1 MKTVILVN
9 TLTLVDQI
17 VYSNHIHFFCQ
28 TVKDYPKDAFV
39 VFTPPR
45 MSIDRARNEAAKM
58 ALMLEADYL
67 MFIDDDVL
75 LPITQNNHIF
85 KSLVEADKDII
96 AASVRIRG
104 YPFNRMAFKYTD
116 PDPTNRKR
124 ALDFYNDK
132 HDPEHPI
139 VDVDAL
145 GFSTCL
151 IKVDVLKPMD
161 PPFFITSP
169 NGTEDVYFCIRAQKE
184 LEPKPTIAVHTGI
197 SCSHLLDKEA
207 VDDGTVE
214 RWKVFC
220 EHDIKKDIKELNE
233 GRNENYIEANL
244 ENLEKVA
251 KEREE
256 AKQEAVTVQE

>member
-9 TLTLVDQI
+9 TLTLVEQI
-17 VYSNHIHFFCQ
+17 IYSNHIHFFCQ
-28 TVKDYPKDAFV
+28 TVKDFPKDQFV
-39 VFTPPR
+39 VFTPIR
-45 MSIDRARNEAAKM
+45 SSIDRARNEAAKM

-75 LPITQNNHIF
+75 LPINYCNHIF
-85 KSLVEADKDII
+85 KELVDANKDII
-96 AASVRIRG
+96 AGSVRIRG
-104 YPFNRMAFKYTD
+104 YPFNRMAFKYKEDESTD
-116 PDPTNRKR
+116 KKQV
-124 ALDFYNDK
+124 LDFYNDK
-132 HDPEHPI
+132 HDPEHPV

-184 LEPKPTIAVHTGI
+184 LNPKPSIALHTGI
-197 SCSHLLDKEA
+197 MCSHLLDKEA
-207 VDDGTVE
+207 IDDNTVE
-214 RWKVFC
+214 RWKTFV
-220 EHDIKKDIKELNE
+220 EADNIKDPIKMTE

-244 ENLEKVA
+244 KHLEQTQEV
-251 KEREE
+251 KEEIKEE
-256 AKQEAVTVQE
+256 VQEPA